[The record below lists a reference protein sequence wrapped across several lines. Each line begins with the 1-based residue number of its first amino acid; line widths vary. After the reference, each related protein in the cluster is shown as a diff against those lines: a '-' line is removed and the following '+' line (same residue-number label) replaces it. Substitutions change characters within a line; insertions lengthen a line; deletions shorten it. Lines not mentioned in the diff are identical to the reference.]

1 MAVSRTGVQ
10 RPYLAVLFC
19 LQVGWVTG
27 PARLVAAIAKAHQ
40 FVTFCI
46 PSNLQ
51 RAVAFGLQHE
61 QPFYKQVYPQLRCCQ
76 RRCFRSTFT
85 PQWQGLAPMIHGL
98 T

>member
-1 MAVSRTGVQ
+1 
-10 RPYLAVLFC
+10 
-19 LQVGWVTG
+19 VTG

-61 QPFYKQVYPQLRCCQ
+61 QPFYKQAVPTVEMAQALLRCSYSKWWCGCLPVCGASEAEPTQ
-76 RRCFRSTFT
+76 STAHVCD
-85 PQWQGLAPMIHGL
+85 WQHA
-98 T
+98 

>member
-1 MAVSRTGVQ
+1 MYTVGSQAFVC
-10 RPYLAVLFC
+10 C

-61 QPFYKQVYPQLRCCQ
+61 QSFYKQVL
-76 RRCFRSTFT
+76 
-85 PQWQGLAPMIHGL
+85 
-98 T
+98 